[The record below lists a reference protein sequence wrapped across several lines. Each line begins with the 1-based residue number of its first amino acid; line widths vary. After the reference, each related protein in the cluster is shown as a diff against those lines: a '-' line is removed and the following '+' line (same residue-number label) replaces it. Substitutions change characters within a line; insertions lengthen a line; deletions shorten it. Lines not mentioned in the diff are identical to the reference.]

1 MSYQDRMQVRRLKYF
16 SRPPWRSYH
25 FLVSTLLLLMVTFFP
40 IEIMMDFR
48 LVRLFPIQF
57 TTHSRLFPNSSV
69 FWMFAPVIALTILW
83 VRVWKAHS
91 DVYQAIH
98 STSVEKLTEDARI
111 AVPLDA
117 LAYTLYGGLN
127 LGLFAVCLA
136 YAATED
142 FVRASL
148 HR

>member
-1 MSYQDRMQVRRLKYF
+1 MFYQDRMQVRRLKYF

-25 FLVSTLLLLMVTFFP
+25 FLFTTFFLLMVT
-40 IEIMMDFR
+40 
-48 LVRLFPIQF
+48 LFPIVIIML
-57 TTHSRLFPNSSV
+57 SRPPLDISTIWF
-69 FWMFAPVIALTILW
+69 MFAPIVALVVLW

-91 DVYQAIH
+91 DVYEAVH
-98 STSVEKLTEDARI
+98 FTSVEKLTEDARI

-117 LAYTLYGGLN
+117 LAYMLYRGFGLA
-127 LGLFAVCLA
+127 LFAVCLA

>member
-1 MSYQDRMQVRRLKYF
+1 MFYQDRMQVRRLKYF

-25 FLVSTLLLLMVTFFP
+25 FLLTTFLLLIITLYP
-40 IEIMMDFR
+40 IQIIMDFR
-48 LVRLFPIQF
+48 LVRLFPIQIIM
-57 TTHSRLFPNSSV
+57 HSRLSSNIAV
-69 FWMFAPVIALTILW
+69 FWLFAPVVSMVVLW
-83 VRVWKAHS
+83 VRVWKAHG

-98 STSVEKLTEDARI
+98 FTSVEERAEDARI

-117 LAYTLYGGLN
+117 LAYMLYGGFGLA
-127 LGLFAVCLA
+127 LFAVGLA
-136 YAATED
+136 YAATDD

>member
-1 MSYQDRMQVRRLKYF
+1 MFYQDKMQVRRLKYF
-16 SRPPWRSYH
+16 SRSPWRSYH
-25 FLVSTLLLLMVTFFP
+25 FLISTLLLLMVTFFP

-48 LVRLFPIQF
+48 LVRLSPIQF
-57 TTHSRLFPNSSV
+57 THSRLFPNPSL
-69 FWMFAPVIALTILW
+69 FWMFAPIVVLVVLW

-91 DVYQAIH
+91 DVYEAIH

-117 LAYTLYGGLN
+117 LAYVLYGGLN
-127 LGLFAVCLA
+127 LALFAVAIA

-142 FVRASL
+142 FVKALLQR
-148 HR
+148 

>member
-1 MSYQDRMQVRRLKYF
+1 MQVRRLKYF

-48 LVRLFPIQF
+48 LVRLFPIQL
-57 TTHSRLFPNSSV
+57 TTHSRLFSNSSV
-69 FWMFAPVIALTILW
+69 FWMFAPVIVLTMLW

-91 DVYQAIH
+91 DVHQAIH

-127 LGLFAVCLA
+127 LALFAAAIA

-148 HR
+148 RR

>member
-1 MSYQDRMQVRRLKYF
+1 MFYQDRMQVRRLKYF
-16 SRPPWRSYH
+16 SRSPWRSYH
-25 FLVSTLLLLMVTFFP
+25 FLGGSFFLLMVTLFP
-40 IEIMMDFR
+40 IQIIMDFR
-48 LVRLFPIQF
+48 LVTLFPIQIIA
-57 TTHSRLFPNSSV
+57 HSRLSPNTSV
-69 FWMFAPVIALTILW
+69 FWMFAPIVALVVLW
-83 VRVWKAHS
+83 ARVWKAHS

-98 STSVEKLTEDARI
+98 FTSVEERAKDARI

-117 LAYTLYGGLN
+117 LAYMLYGGFGLA
-127 LGLFAVCLA
+127 LFAVCLA

>member
-1 MSYQDRMQVRRLKYF
+1 MLYQDRMKVRRLKYL

-25 FLVSTLLLLMVTFFP
+25 FLFTTFFLLMVTLTP
-40 IEIMMDFR
+40 IQIIVHFR
-48 LVRLFPIQF
+48 LPLDISKIWPMYTPVVCLV
-57 TTHSRLFPNSSV
+57 V
-69 FWMFAPVIALTILW
+69 FW

-98 STSVEKLTEDARI
+98 FTSVEERAKDARI

-117 LAYTLYGGLN
+117 LAYMLYGGFGLA
-127 LGLFAVCLA
+127 LFAVILSYGVMA
-136 YAATED
+136 H
-142 FVRASL
+142 FIRASL

>member
-1 MSYQDRMQVRRLKYF
+1 MFYQDRMQVRRLKYF

-25 FLVSTLLLLMVTFFP
+25 FLVSTLVLLMVTFFP
-40 IEIMMDFR
+40 IEIIMDFR
-48 LVRLFPIQF
+48 PVRLFPIQF
-57 TTHSRLFPNSSV
+57 TTHSRLFPSSSV

-98 STSVEKLTEDARI
+98 STSLEKLTEDARI

-127 LGLFAVCLA
+127 LALFAVCLA